1 MTVMLKRRTTRRPV
15 RAGQGPTASPLLCAL
30 LCSVAMAGCSGDDPD
45 GSAVS
50 GTPPV
55 AGLPGDDP
63 GTVEPPSGTPP
74 GTTAPGSGAAG
85 VQPVDPPAA
94 LVPDATDLAPSAA
107 PYRTDGYGQ
116 GGVIRADVRT
126 VTGTGP
132 CTEDDQS
139 GCTFD
144 DLRADVDNTDDFKVT
159 LPAHFAADDFPDD
172 GTAINATLRQ
182 RGNSA
187 RAAEQ
192 KSFRVR
198 FDDKDA
204 IWRGERRLLL
214 NKHPFENSRVRNRL
228 SMDLMSELPYLESMR
243 TQFVNLWI
251 DDGRGPVDHG
261 LFTHVE
267 AAGKEF
273 LENRA
278 WHPEDRI
285 YKSESFRFSAA
296 DLEAVAVDDEG
307 EPKDL
312 ERFERRLEIETGKDH
327 SRLVS
332 MLQALDDPEQDFAT
346 VFERHFDAD
355 NVLAWVTVNFLL
367 GQKDATTHNFYLY
380 NPVDSETFY
389 FMPWDYDATF
399 YIETELA
406 DDGFT
411 EDQLEDR
418 LSYGYARGAKSVLL
432 DNFYRLPGTHD
443 AVLALA
449 DRLRAVELSDET
461 LARVIGDRARVA
473 RPFVMRS
480 PDDEFVPNIDSVT
493 RYDDVIR
500 QLPTYVAANAASL
513 RNDFGIPLP
522 PVLQPPV
529 TEGETTVFAWRP
541 AFDVTGHTLTYDLE
555 VSTSGDFASDDVAY
569 SVFGLPDARHEVT
582 HTAPSDELPAGTL
595 YYRVIARS
603 SQDPKRFWQVG
614 SNKETRDGQ
623 VFRGQVEFS
632 VP

>member
-1 MTVMLKRRTTRRPV
+1 M
-15 RAGQGPTASPLLCAL
+15 PL
-30 LCSVAMAGCSGDDPD
+30 
-45 GSAVS
+45 
-50 GTPPV
+50 
-55 AGLPGDDP
+55 
-63 GTVEPPSGTPP
+63 
-74 GTTAPGSGAAG
+74 
-85 VQPVDPPAA
+85 Q
-94 LVPDATDLAPSAA
+94 VPDDLFV
-107 PYRTDGYGQ
+107 RDDYGALD
-116 GGVIRADVRT
+116 VVRLDVRT
-126 VTGTGP
+126 DTASGV
-132 CTEDDQS
+132 CDADDLS
-139 GCTFD
+139 GCTLD
-144 DLRADVDNTDDFKVT
+144 DVLADTDADDVLKVT
-159 LPAHFAADDFPDD
+159 IPVHFSGEGYDDD
-172 GTAINATLRQ
+172 GSSSNADLRQ
-182 RGNSA
+182 RGATSRQA
-187 RAAEQ
+187 PQ
-192 KSFRVR
+192 KSFRVKLEKR
-198 FDDKDA
+198 VA
-204 IWRGERRLLL
+204 RWRGERRLQL
-214 NKHPFENSRVRNRL
+214 NKHHFDRSRIRNKV
-228 SMDLMSELPYLESMR
+228 SFDLMSALPELPSSR

-480 PDDEFVPNIDSVT
+480 PDDEFVPNIDSVA

-569 SVFGLPDARHEVT
+569 SVFGLPDARREVT

-623 VFRGQVEFS
+623 VFRAQVEFS

>member
-63 GTVEPPSGTPP
+63 GTVEPPSGIPP

-251 DDGRGPVDHG
+251 DTGQGAQDKGI
-261 LFTHVE
+261 FTHVE
-267 AAGKEF
+267 APGGRW
-273 LENRA
+273 LERRGFSK
-278 WHPEDRI
+278 DDGL
-285 YKSESFRFSAA
+285 YKAQFFRFFA
-296 DLEAVAVDDEG
+296 DERGGLQLDENG
-307 EPKDL
+307 EPLNEDVFEDL
-312 ERFERRLEIETGKDH
+312 LEIENGDDH
-327 SRLVS
+327 GA
-332 MLQALDDPEQDFAT
+332 LQTMMAAMHDPSIDFETVLD
-346 VFERHFDAD
+346 RHF
-355 NVLAWVTVNFLL
+355 NRNNILVWLATNILL
-367 GQKDATTHNFYLY
+367 HQTDGVTHNYLLH
-380 NPVDSETFY
+380 NPTGTERFY
-389 FMPWDYDATF
+389 FVPWDYDGTLFAENVLDPTATDNDS
-399 YIETELA
+399 L
-406 DDGFT
+406 GR
-411 EDQLEDR
+411 R
-418 LSYGYARGAKSVLL
+418 LYYGYARNVNNALIARFL
-432 DNFYRLPGTHD
+432 ALPGTHD
-443 AVLALA
+443 KLVQVAQW
-449 DRLRAVELSDET
+449 LSEQYLTPANIDAKATEMV
-461 LARVIGDRARVA
+461 AAIDPYRAREPDSLHYVDGTA
-473 RPFVMRS
+473 YRPTDPTRFSANIAVNLEALRTRFSVPMPPTLQDPEREGNQWRFVWTPALEVTGNAVSYDLQVSRTTGFAPADIVHAATGI
-480 PDDEFVPNIDSVT
+480 PDAQGTVEHRV
-493 RYDDVIR
+493 
-500 QLPTYVAANAASL
+500 AASL
-513 RNDFGIPLP
+513 I
-522 PVLQPPV
+522 
-529 TEGETTVFAWRP
+529 
-541 AFDVTGHTLTYDLE
+541 
-555 VSTSGDFASDDVAY
+555 
-569 SVFGLPDARHEVT
+569 
-582 HTAPSDELPAGTL
+582 PAGEHFV
-595 YYRVIARS
+595 RVVARAAN
-603 SQDPKRFWQVG
+603 DPATYWQVPTNLVDEG
-614 SNKETRDGQ
+614 GQ
-623 VFRGQVEFS
+623 TWFGMVRFGA
-632 VP
+632 P